1 VGEGLQGEF
10 DAHRPQGWAPTKKR
24 SVASSSSQ
32 QSPSVFVPKQQR
44 RVVAFPHAAIA
55 TAPAARGWLGWRLS
69 EVVASGLQ
77 AFLKLRNAPTHGSA
91 LGGVGVDDGVLFVR
105 GHALLSIS
113 SCMVFC
119 RSVAS
124 APTKWTASICR
135 LFCSRPTDGCSRV
148 APAPP
153 CAQSGV
159 HLPAQSSQTA
169 IRPVSRFVRCAGP
182 ARAWLWG

>member
-1 VGEGLQGEF
+1 MPL
-10 DAHRPQGWAPTKKR
+10 
-24 SVASSSSQ
+24 SQ
-32 QSPSVFVPKQQR
+32 QSPCILIPKHQR
-44 RVVAFPHAAIA
+44 CVVAFPYTAIA
-55 TAPAARGWLGWRLS
+55 ATPAARGGLGWRLP
-69 EVVASGLQ
+69 EVVACGLQ
-77 AFLKLRNAPTHGSA
+77 AFLKLRYAPAHGRA
-91 LGGVGVDDGVLFVR
+91 LGCVGVDDEVLFVR
-105 GHALLSIS
+105 GHAVLSIS